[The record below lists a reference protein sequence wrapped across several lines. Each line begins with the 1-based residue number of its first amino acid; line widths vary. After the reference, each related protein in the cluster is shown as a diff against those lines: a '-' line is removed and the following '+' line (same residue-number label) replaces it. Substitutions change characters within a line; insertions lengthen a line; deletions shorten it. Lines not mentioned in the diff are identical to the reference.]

1 MNNENLIKASVIFGG
16 GFLLF
21 LLLKPKF
28 GSAPSAATQKKETKS
43 FDSAPPSAQDMQNA
57 EIVAKAYADALK
69 AGEPP
74 AKLTELNTECMKEF
88 GMRCY
93 AEKSGKLVVC
103 DVKGKI
109 ILTK

>member
-1 MNNENLIKASVIFGG
+1 MNNENLIKASIIFGG
-16 GFLLF
+16 GFLVF

-28 GSAPSAATQKKETKS
+28 GAKSTTTTEKKS
-43 FDSAPPSAQDMQNA
+43 FDSAPVTAKDLENA
-57 EIVAKAYADALK
+57 DIVAKAYTDALK

-93 AEKSGKLVVC
+93 TDKSGKLIVC

-109 ILTK
+109 ITTT

>member
-1 MNNENLIKASVIFGG
+1 MNNENLIKASLIFGG

-28 GSAPSAATQKKETKS
+28 GSASKSESSNPPKKS
-43 FDSAPPSAQDMQNA
+43 FDSAPKAKDMDSA
-57 EIVAKAYADALK
+57 EIVARAYSDALK

-74 AKLTELNTECMKEF
+74 TKLTELNEECMKEF

-93 AEKSGKLVVC
+93 VDKSGKLVVS
-103 DVKGKI
+103 DTKGEVI
-109 ILTK
+109 MTK

>member
-16 GFLLF
+16 GFLVF

-28 GSAPSAATQKKETKS
+28 GASATTTTTTEKKS
-43 FDSAPPSAQDMQNA
+43 FDSAPVTAKDLENA
-57 EIVAKAYADALK
+57 DIVAKAYADALK

-74 AKLTELNTECMKEF
+74 SKLTELNTECMKEF

-93 AEKSGKLVVC
+93 TDKSGKLIVC
-103 DVKGKI
+103 DVKGKTI
-109 ILTK
+109 ITK